1 MSASHLPLCHLACL
15 SLALC
20 SLPSIVRRIPKGSRG
35 AKLSTLLEEVVSQ
48 NSVASWQR
56 LLEFLSRCLGA
67 PTCGGH
73 SRSLV
78 SFQIEDES
86 DLQGCPPSSLRR
98 SPRTTSDAL
107 HHLISLKLEEGD
119 IRAAIRLACSEDS
132 IAPSTEETYS
142 ALVAIHPQSHPH
154 SSYLPAPSV
163 SDYSSISRAPGLVA
177 QAILSFPAG
186 SAGGPD
192 GLHPQHL
199 KDLLHAPSGC
209 VPSLL
214 STLAA
219 FVSLVTNGE
228 TPAEIRPLFFGAR
241 LTAISKK
248 EGGVCPIAVGC
259 TLRCFVAKIAS
270 GIVLGDMSALLA
282 PRKLGFGVKGGAE
295 SAVHAARWYLNNLHP
310 GHAMLELDFCNAF
323 NSIRCDQ
330 MLQSV
335 LELCP
340 TISPLV
346 YSCYSAPSSL
356 FWEGRVLES
365 AEGVQ
370 QGTL

>member
-86 DLQGCPPSSLRR
+86 DLQGCPPSSLRC

-119 IRAAIRLACSEDS
+119 IRAAIRLAFSKDS

-199 KDLLHAPSGC
+199 KDL
-209 VPSLL
+209 
-214 STLAA
+214 
-219 FVSLVTNGE
+219 
-228 TPAEIRPLFFGAR
+228 R
-241 LTAISKK
+241 
-248 EGGVCPIAVGC
+248 VCPLL
-259 TLRCFVAKIAS
+259 TLDTCSFCIS
-270 GIVLGDMSALLA
+270 GY
-282 PRKLGFGVKGGAE
+282 E
-295 SAVHAARWYLNNLHP
+295 W
-310 GHAMLELDFCNAF
+310 
-323 NSIRCDQ
+323 
-330 MLQSV
+330 
-335 LELCP
+335 
-340 TISPLV
+340 
-346 YSCYSAPSSL
+346 
-356 FWEGRVLES
+356 
-365 AEGVQ
+365 
-370 QGTL
+370 